1 MVGAF
6 IFGQA
11 AFASNVTVANVTLA
25 PCIDGGQT
33 FVQCDVSWDASWRAS
48 WTESGSWTNWD
59 AAWIFVKYRTSS
71 TGVWSHATLSTNVVD
86 YTAPAGSTISVGLS
100 TNSGGTNFGCGVFL
114 YRSNEGSGSWTNS
127 GVKLRW
133 RYADDGVANTARVD
147 ISVHAIEM
155 VYVPQG
161 SFYVGDGTTSSI
173 QGQFCSNTTGTVA
186 FQITNENYTITLG
199 GGTAGSLGNNNAAGM
214 GGADDFNNATPKTL
228 PAAFPKGYNAF
239 YCMKYE
245 ISQGQ
250 WVNFF
255 NMLTGPQKANHNLTL
270 GALNVNGKNS
280 QAEVKR
286 NTFSWAGGVSDA
298 SITNSTGLSIPDRA
312 CNFLSWADGTAYADW
327 AGLRP
332 MTEMEFE
339 KACRGPLTPVAN
351 EYAWGS
357 TAVTD
362 ITGFSGTDG
371 SGTETASPANAN
383 CNLNNDGILGP
394 VRCGIYATGSS
405 DRIAAGATYWGIME
419 MSGNLAEH
427 PVTVG
432 HATGRVFAGALG
444 DGKLD
449 AGGYANADN
458 WPNTTATGAGF
469 RGGNWYWGSTT
480 DLRSSSRV
488 YAASVNGARDLA
500 GGFRAVRQA
509 PSEGQ

>member
-11 AFASNVTVANVTLA
+11 AFASNVTVANVTLV
-25 PCIDGGQT
+25 PCADSGQT

-199 GGTAGSLGNNNAAGM
+199 GGTAGSLGNNNASVMAW
-214 GGADDFNNATPKTL
+214 ADDFNNATAKTL

-245 ISQGQ
+245 ISEGQ

-255 NMLTGPQKANHNLTL
+255 NMLTDSQKATRDITS
-270 GALNVNGKNS
+270 NVNGGKNNDGVVS
-280 QAEVKR
+280 R
-286 NTFSWAGGVSDA
+286 NTVAWTTGDA
-298 SITNSTGLSIPDRA
+298 TTAAPDRA
-312 CNFLSWADGTAYADW
+312 CSYLCWADGAAYADW

-332 MTEMEFE
+332 MTELEFE

-405 DRIAAGATYWGIME
+405 DRIASGATYWGIME
-419 MSGNLAEH
+419 MSGNLWER

-432 HATGRVFAGALG
+432 NTTGRAFTGALG

-449 AGGYANADN
+449 ASGYANADY
-458 WPNTTATGAGF
+458 WPGTGAIGAGV
-469 RGGNWYWGSTT
+469 RGGDLYNSSIF
-480 DLRSSSRV
+480 LRSSDRYVAAYGIGSR
-488 YAASVNGARDLA
+488 NGIC
-500 GGFRAVRQA
+500 GFRAGRPA
-509 PSEGQ
+509 ASGGQ